1 MSINGFLKEAARNA
15 QRKRLYRWM
24 PALLLLALLASAW
37 AFGQAINDM
46 PTQFCYQGST
56 QPCFDSLDKAEQAM
70 RAAPENVDIATRLEP
85 YVTEPNPFT
94 GLASYKYFVRDQ
106 PATLYEPSFSL
117 GPNDNLVSINDCLK
131 TSDPNN
137 PSNCASEDDFVAKAM
152 AKYQRTFPSCT
163 FTPAVLSFDS
173 RKTPYNFVDAMT
185 IINTTNYGMVNYGDH
200 VYKTTKTC
208 SSSSTIY
215 SFTVTKEASY
225 TCNGT
230 YFSRMGDVTPNDG
243 NGDLSLPILCRYDG
257 LKPVIAGPI
266 NQTESCAASKYP
278 CYPATG
284 DKARIEPDFEFAG
297 RTYTRYYHSLR
308 QLANDPS
315 SAIGWTHTFGD
326 HLHGLYGAPKVSI
339 LSESGTYESF
349 VRMDSG
355 LYRGENSVDKWIQP
369 VDTSTVRWRLLL
381 SGGEYRDFDVD
392 GRLLKIGMP
401 ADPRRDIVLSY
412 ANGLLSKATDGQGR
426 AIAFEYDQNKML
438 RRVVLSDGSAVS
450 YTYDANRNLTNVV
463 YPGGATRTYL
473 YAEPGLI
480 GDPSQRN
487 QMTGI
492 IAEGGQRYASF
503 KYDAQGRVIE
513 SRAFGQPDNITTVA
527 YNGDTSAIVGTD
539 TGDLK
544 TYTIEP
550 GQFRHITGMQ
560 SNGQQSLDSQTYD
573 AAGRLQSS
581 TDKLGVTTAYEYD
594 TMNSSLSATVEAVGT
609 TEQRRI
615 ETTRDVTINQPTEE
629 RILDASGVLQSK
641 LSRSYNARA
650 QVTLIS
656 MLDPISNTTRD
667 SRMRYCE
674 ASDITAGTC
683 PKLGLL
689 LEADG
694 PRTDVQDRTTFT
706 YRNADD
712 PGCAATPANCSY
724 RKGDLWKVT
733 NALGQ
738 SVEYVAYDSAGRVR
752 AMRDANGVRTEVEY
766 NARGWLTAG
775 KVRGADEISEADSRI
790 TRLEYDA
797 TGTVHRTLLPDGSSL
812 TFTYD
817 GLQRLT
823 AIVDGNG
830 DRMVYTLDAAGN
842 RVREESKNSA
852 GTVSQSISRVYDTLG
867 RLQSIVDAQANHVDM
882 AYDDGDNPIQVT
894 DPLMHRTARTFD
906 ALGRLRSMVEDVGG
920 VAAQTQTRYDAL
932 GRVTRVTD
940 PGGLNTDYGY
950 NGFGDLLSLNS
961 PDTGNTTSTY
971 DAAGNLKTKQDARG
985 VVATYSY
992 DALNRLTGIAYPDS
1006 SLNISYTFDTP
1017 ASGCGMGEN
1026 FGVGRLS
1033 TISDKS
1039 GTTALC
1045 FDRYGNVARKY
1056 QVTQGRQYAL
1066 RYLYTNPRG
1075 RVPGQDYAVRRPLP
1089 ANQMIGVTYP
1099 DGSGVRIARDANGR
1113 ARDLSV
1119 ILANGQ
1125 TQTLLSGGTYYPF
1138 GAIAQW
1144 RFGNG
1149 RVLNRTR
1156 NQNGQ
1161 PGIVQDS
1168 SPGGISVGYEFDATG
1183 NLKTLRNGDQ
1193 VDPPQRRYRYDGLDR
1208 IVQTRDGADVNV
1220 LQSYAYNATGDRTGS
1235 TNGGIAQ
1242 TYTYAAGSHRMASV
1256 GAELRTYDAMGNTIR
1271 IGGAAA
1277 ASAPIKSTRA
1287 PMRASGRARVAERMR
1302 AIAQV
1307 RNAKRAGASA
1317 PVRSSAIATAVVRDF
1332 MYDDAGRMRQ
1342 VKRDGVVAMDYLYNG
1357 KGERVYRGGSGQS
1370 VATLYD
1376 EAGHWIGDYDNTTGA
1391 PVQQVIWLDDLP
1403 VGLLVGAG
1411 ANQKLY
1417 YVEADALG
1425 TPRVVVD
1432 PARDIAVWRW
1442 DLTGEAY
1449 GKDVPVEDPDA
1460 DGIAFT
1466 FDMRFPGQRFDA
1478 ASGLNYNFFRD
1489 YEAATG
1495 RYVESDPIGLAGG
1508 ISTYGY
1514 AGGSPLSYV
1523 DVYGLVSA
1531 LILVGDSGTNN
1542 INVGRGFERGA
1553 QTLASQIS
1561 GNGYDVVVQRISS
1574 LEDFKAAL
1582 TSVNDIA
1589 AVYYFGHA
1597 GPSGLGVGN
1606 AIGANIYSKDVNSID
1621 YSHLLPGAPFV
1632 LFGCHAGRMDPSG
1645 KPSFAYYLAYASKHP
1660 IYAWEAGLN
1669 QRGSPVW
1676 TPFKALPGSAPPSAG
1691 PLYWRSEDGSS
1702 AIKFDPWGGRK

>member
-1 MSINGFLKEAARNA
+1 MKFNGFLKEAARNA

-37 AFGQAINDM
+37 AFGQGANDM
-46 PTQFCYQGST
+46 PTKFCYANDPLRCSDTLEG
-56 QPCFDSLDKAEQAM
+56 AEKIM
-70 RAAPENVDIATRLEP
+70 RVSPENAQVVTLLEP
-85 YVTEPNPFT
+85 YYTEPNPT
-94 GLASYKYFVRDQ
+94 TKLAVYRYFVRDQ
-106 PATLYEPSFSL
+106 PGTLYDPSFAL
-117 GPNDNLVSINDCLK
+117 GLNDGLVSMGDCVHA
-131 TSDPNN
+131 TDPNN
-137 PSNCASEDDFVAKAM
+137 LANCASEDEFVAKAVD
-152 AKYQRTFPSCT
+152 KYRRLFPSCT
-163 FTPAVLSFDS
+163 FTPATMTQDLRMS
-173 RKTPYNFVDAMT
+173 PYKDVDGMNV
-185 IINTTNYGMVNYGDH
+185 INITSYGMVHYG
-200 VYKTTKTC
+200 VRAYSTIRTC
-208 SSSSTIY
+208 SG
-215 SFTVTKEASY
+215 TVTTLNFQVNKEASY
-225 TCNGT
+225 TCPQQYT
-230 YFSRMGDVTPNDG
+230 RLSDSTPNDG
-243 NGDLSLPILCRYDG
+243 KGDLTLPVLCKYNNG
-257 LKPVIAGPI
+257 NAIITGPI
-266 NQTESCAASKYP
+266 KQCASCAASKYP
-278 CYPATG
+278 CFPATG
-284 DKARIEPDFEFAG
+284 DKARIEPDFEFSG
-297 RTYTRYYHSLR
+297 RTFTRYYHSLHE
-308 QLANDPS
+308 LTSDPS
-315 SAIGWTHTFGD
+315 SAIGWSHTFGD
-326 HLHGLYGAPKVSI
+326 RLYGSAGLPRISVV
-339 LSESGTYESF
+339 SESGTYESF
-349 VRMDSG
+349 VYMDTG
-355 LYRGENSVDKWIQP
+355 RYRGENSVDTWIQP
-369 VDTSTVRWRLLL
+369 FSSGTVRWRLLRP
-381 SGGEYRDFDVD
+381 SGEYRDFDVD
-392 GRLLKIGMP
+392 GLLVKIGEP
-401 ADPRRDIVLSY
+401 SDPRQDITLTY

-426 AIAFEYDQNKML
+426 AIAFVYDASKML
-438 RRVVLSDGSAVS
+438 RQVVESDGGVIG
-450 YTYDANRNLTNVV
+450 YTYDANRNLTAVT
-463 YPGGATRTYL
+463 YPDGTVRTYL
-473 YAEPGLI
+473 YAETGLI
-480 GDPSQRN
+480 ADPMQKN
-487 QMTGI
+487 LMTGI
-492 IAEGGQRYASF
+492 VAEDGQRYASF
-503 KYDAQGRVIE
+503 KYDLLGRVIE
-513 SRAFGQPDNITTVA
+513 SRAFGQPNNVTTVT
-527 YNGDTSAIVGTD
+527 YSSDTSAAVGTD
-539 TGDLK
+539 TGDVK

-550 GQFRHITGMQ
+550 GQYSHITGMQ
-560 SNGQQSLDSQTYD
+560 SQGQQSLDSQSFD

-581 TDKLGVTTAYEYD
+581 TDKRGVVTTYEYD
-594 TMNSSLSATVEAVGT
+594 ATNSSLSATNEAVGT

-615 ETTRDVTINQPTEE
+615 ETTRDVAINQPTEV
-629 RILDASGVLQSK
+629 RILDASGVLQTR
-641 LSRSYNARA
+641 LSRTYNARA

-656 MLDPISNTTRD
+656 MFDPISNTTRD
-667 SRMRYCE
+667 SRLRYCE
-674 ASDITAGTC
+674 AADITAGTC
-683 PKLGLL
+683 PMLGLL

-1391 PVQQVIWLDDLP
+1391 PLQQAIWLDDLP

-1425 TPRVVVD
+1425 TPRVLID
-1432 PARDIAVWRW
+1432 PTRDVAVWRW
-1442 DLTGEAY
+1442 DLTGEAF
-1449 GKDVPVEDPDA
+1449 GKDVPNEDPDA

-1466 FDMRFPGQRFDA
+1466 FDMRFPGQRYDSA
-1478 ASGLNYNFFRD
+1478 MGMSYNYFRD
-1489 YEAATG
+1489 YDATTG
-1495 RYVESDPIGLAGG
+1495 RYVESDPIGLNGG
-1508 ISTYGY
+1508 MSTYGY
-1514 AGGSPLSYV
+1514 VEEQPLSFT
-1523 DVYGLVSA
+1523 DPYGLETGMFQGDQYRMPLPKGISAKDSHDAMTAFNIMSA
-1531 LILVGDSGTNN
+1531 LNSEMKDRNIVGTDQFYHCLAACRATQATNN
-1542 INVGRGFERGA
+1542 PSIVLELMATKEVKDYYAGRIGLYGDGKARSHSEM
-1553 QTLASQIS
+1553 Q
-1561 GNGYDVVVQRISS
+1561 
-1574 LEDFKAAL
+1574 EDNKA
-1582 TSVNDIA
+1582 DM
-1589 AVYYFGHA
+1589 
-1597 GPSGLGVGN
+1597 
-1606 AIGANIYSKDVNSID
+1606 DVNK
-1621 YSHLLPGAPFV
+1621 YGASCKKGENCVRRCMQFV
-1632 LFGCHAGRMDPSG
+1632 PKGAR
-1645 KPSFAYYLAYASKHP
+1645 
-1660 IYAWEAGLN
+1660 
-1669 QRGSPVW
+1669 
-1676 TPFKALPGSAPPSAG
+1676 
-1691 PLYWRSEDGSS
+1691 
-1702 AIKFDPWGGRK
+1702 KFLSNYVPEWKEK